1 MELIPAPLCWS
12 SCSCEFGSKGADSEQ
27 ELARIRGNER
37 TDHGPHLA
45 APEPA
50 WCRRYCNGKSTV

>member
-1 MELIPAPLCWS
+1 MELIPALCWF
-12 SCSCEFGSKGADSEQ
+12 SCSCELGSRGADSEQ

-37 TDHGPHLA
+37 TNRGP

-50 WCRRYCNGKSTV
+50 WCRR